1 MIALFEASQLSME
14 GEDYLDNVGLFCH
27 QYLNAWSSTFHGHP
41 QAKFVAHTLMHPI
54 HKNLSRFTPTIMQS
68 QNAAWTNS
76 IQQFSKIDTQMVSS
90 SHLKEIFA
98 VSK

>member
-1 MIALFEASQLSME
+1 MIALFEASQLSIE
-14 GEDYLDNVGLFCH
+14 GEDCLDNVGQFCG
-27 QYLNAWSSTFHGHP
+27 QYLNDWSSTFHGHP
-41 QAKFVAHTLMHPI
+41 QAKFVAHTLMYPT
-54 HKNLSRFTPTIMQS
+54 HKTLSRFTPTIMQS
-68 QNAAWTNS
+68 QNATWTNS